1 MTLRLRLAALLAL
14 ALVSAVLVTG
24 FVGLQRMESALTEEV
39 DDLVLSRIGTRAGG
53 PGQAGGPG
61 GDGPEDP
68 QPGLVGE
75 GPLADGAVF
84 VDTDGRNVA
93 DYIVSSDGE
102 IVVEFPAG
110 TFDEPLPQLDLDAVG
125 FQEILEPTT
134 FSSVDGT
141 MRYRVLARLN
151 LEGELRI
158 AAGSLRSADSTVEDV
173 QRTIAVTGL
182 LAALIGFV
190 IGWLI
195 IRRETRPIDDFLDT
209 ADAFAAGDLDVR
221 TEVDRPRSEIGRL
234 GVGLNDAF
242 DRVGD
247 SVRAETAAKERLSA
261 FVDDVAH
268 ELRTPA
274 TTIAGWAELYESGA
288 LTDPADLDR
297 MVQRI
302 SGETARLAGLVDEMV
317 LLARHETVRANL
329 LADVDVVEI
338 VTDVVDDANAL
349 DASRQIH
356 LDGLDEAIVRGDRT
370 RLVQVFANVLDN
382 ARVHTPEGTPVHV
395 GVHRADDIIEVTVVD
410 DGPGIPADKVDRVFD
425 RSFRAATAG
434 ARGRGL
440 GLAIVKAI
448 VEDHGGTIA
457 LTSREGDGTTVTIS
471 LPIG

>member
-24 FVGLQRMESALTEEV
+24 FVGLQRMESALIDEV
-39 DDLVLSRIGTRAGG
+39 DDLVLSRIGTRAGA
-53 PGQAGGPG
+53 PGQAAGGAN
-61 GDGPEDP
+61 DDSSVTNGP
-68 QPGLVGE
+68 VGE
-75 GPLADGAVF
+75 APLADGSEF

-93 DYIVSSDGE
+93 DYIVSSEGE
-102 IVVEFPAG
+102 IVREFPAG
-110 TFDEPLPQLDLDAVG
+110 TFAEPLPQLDLEAVG

-141 MRYRVLARLN
+141 VRYRVLARMN
-151 LEGELRI
+151 LRGELRI
-158 AAGSLRSADSTVEDV
+158 AAGSLRSADNTIGEV
-173 QRTIAVTGL
+173 QTTIAMTGL
-182 LAALIGFV
+182 LAAMIGFV
-190 IGWLI
+190 VGWVI

-209 ADAFAAGDLDVR
+209 ADAFAAGDLDAR

-247 SVRAETAAKERLSA
+247 SVRSETEAKERLSA

-288 LTDPADLDR
+288 ITDPADVDR

-317 LLARHETVRANL
+317 LLARHDTVRESL
-329 LADVDVVEI
+329 LADVDVMEI
-338 VTDVVDDANAL
+338 VTDVIDDAIAL
-349 DASRQIH
+349 DADREIRLH
-356 LDGLDEAIVRGDRT
+356 GTDDATVRGDRT

-382 ARVHTPEGTPVHV
+382 ARVHTPDGTPVDV
-395 GVHRADDIIEVTVVD
+395 RIRRIGPVVEAAITD
-410 DGPGIPADKVDRVFD
+410 AGPGIPAGTIDRVFD

-448 VEDHGGTIA
+448 VEDHGGTIT
-457 LTSREGDGTTVTIS
+457 LTSREGEGTTVTIT
-471 LPIG
+471 LPNG